1 MSATPPPRP
10 PTNGHALPQANGYA
24 RSSASDTMNSK
35 RASWVGSQGST
46 GSGDGDWRTR
56 PRYPHIKD
64 LLVKAQAETMVNIYM
79 PVWLT
84 DPVVQEQSY
93 EPRRLPSCGADENT
107 SCADPSPARPS
118 TGVCKAGQH
127 RRLFQA
133 AGSGL
138 RRVHNQFRYH
148 PESYTKA
155 QRLPRTERRTWRMA
169 SNLSIAHKG

>member
-24 RSSASDTMNSK
+24 RSSASDTMDSK
-35 RASWVGSQGST
+35 RASWVGSQGSN
-46 GSGDGDWRTR
+46 GSSDGDWPTR

-64 LLVKAQAETMVNIYM
+64 LLVKAQAETNVNIHM
-79 PVWLT
+79 PVGLT
-84 DPVVQEQSY
+84 DPVVQELLH
-93 EPRRLPSCGADENT
+93 EPGPLPSCGADEKT
-107 SCADPSPARPS
+107 SCADSSPAPPS

-127 RRLFQA
+127 RRLFQE

-148 PESYTKA
+148 SGSYTKA
-155 QRLPRTERRTWRMA
+155 QRLPRTEPRTCRMA